1 MSKTSTS
8 FLRAVPLAA
17 TVVAAVL
24 LPAFPAMASGN
35 VTPAASED
43 LVPIPSPVQPRGEQG
58 PQYGTQS
65 EYCSPGD
72 YVYSMTNTTNTF
84 DAKFRTSVINNTGS
98 AKSFKFTATK
108 TGTTTFTVS
117 LSVTAELKAAIF
129 AKMEATVNAGIEQ
142 SNTTSYGV
150 EVSGTVN
157 ANSTLYGDYG
167 NWKENVN
174 WKSHYVYSN
183 CNTTSEK
190 SGSAYAPYREAWK
203 LYY

>member
-1 MSKTSTS
+1 MSKKSAGL
-8 FLRAVPLAA
+8 LRALPLAA

-24 LPAFPAMASGN
+24 LPAVPAMAAGG

-43 LVPIPSPVQPRGEQG
+43 LVPIPAPIPPKGEQG
-58 PQYGTQS
+58 PEFGTQA
-65 EYCSPGD
+65 EYCTPGT
-72 YVYSMTNTTNTF
+72 YLYSMTNTTNTF
-84 DAKFRTSVINNTGS
+84 DAKFRTSVINNTSS

-117 LSVTAELKAAIF
+117 VSVSAELKAAIF
-129 AKMEATVNAGIEQ
+129 AKMETTINAGVEQ

-167 NWKENVN
+167 NWKENVS

-183 CNTTSEK
+183 CNTASEN